1 VVLHPRNQSA
11 DSSAERKSVPP
22 GIVDPDSATLQ
33 LGRTSASD
41 YPQEVTFDNAQATW
55 DVLARHLES
64 FITAWEQS
72 PLPPI
77 ADHLPAGPSVLR
89 KLALVE
95 LIKVDIEQRFATGQ
109 GRVLEDY
116 VREFPEIADEAGPPC
131 ELIYEEFHI
140 RNRHGFGLTP
150 SDCFSRFPGRK
161 VELAKLLGVERTVA
175 SAASYDARRPRDY
188 QVGDQIDDFDLLL
201 KLGSGAFATVY
212 LARQRSIN
220 RLVALKISADRGA
233 EARTLAF
240 LDHPNIVRVFDERRL
255 PEQKLRLVYMQYAS
269 GGTLADLIERVRQ
282 IPLRERSGKYLVEVV
297 NEAAERAGLGLLGD
311 PNLLAATAQ
320 LSWPEVVCRI
330 GGSLARALDHAHRNG
345 VLHRDVKPANIL
357 LAGDGSPKL
366 ADFNISAN
374 ATHPSI
380 GAAAYFGGSLAYMS
394 PEHLEAFNPRHER
407 TPEELDHRADLYSLA
422 VVLWELLTGEK
433 PFRDLKIDGDWGQTL
448 AAMTER
454 RKRCEFASAPDREDE
469 SVCNLYEVLERA
481 LSPDPADRPQSGAEF
496 AHELAICA
504 QAKTRRLVRL
514 SNRGWREWVRR
525 FPVVAV
531 LTVVTVPNIIASLFN
546 IAYNYLAIVENIAL
560 RDPEAIRAFNQLMLI
575 INGIAYTVGALLV
588 VRFVW
593 PVAQLVKRTT
603 DLRQLDP
610 QILHQRRRQALQ
622 LGSWAA
628 LLGIVEWTI
637 AGVLWPLALELKTNN
652 SAMQP
657 ADYPHF
663 LISLILCGL
672 AAAAYPFLGV
682 TFIAVR
688 VLLPALLTR
697 GAVDPALEEDLRRAG
712 RHAGIYFLIACGVP
726 LLGLSILIMTGAH
739 NTLKYAEV
747 ILGTL
752 ALTSLAGL
760 AFAFKTYSVI
770 LHDIDTMVQALR
782 PSDAFG
788 IESTTVRK

>member
-1 VVLHPRNQSA
+1 MVLHPRNQSVG
-11 DSSAERKSVPP
+11 SNTGGKSVPT

-33 LGRTSASD
+33 LGRTAAPASF
-41 YPQEVTFDNAQATW
+41 PHEVTFDNAQATW

-64 FITAWEQS
+64 FLTAWEQS

-77 ADHLPAGPSVLR
+77 AEHLPAGPPVLR
-89 KLALVE
+89 RLALVE
-95 LIKVDIEQRFATGQ
+95 LIKVDIEQRFAAGQ

-116 VREFPEIADEAGPPC
+116 AREFPEIADETGPPC
-131 ELIYEEFHI
+131 ELIYEEFHV
-140 RNRHGFGLTP
+140 RNRHGFALTP
-150 SDCFSRFPGRK
+150 ADYFARFPGRK

-175 SAASYDARRPRDY
+175 SAVSYDARRPRDY

-220 RLVALKISADRGA
+220 RLVALKISADRGV

-255 PEQKLRLVYMQYAS
+255 PDQKLRLVYMQYAS
-269 GGTLADLIERVRQ
+269 GGTLADVIERVRQ

-297 NEAAERAGLGLLGD
+297 HEAGERAGLGPLGD
-311 PNLLAATAQ
+311 PSLLAATAQ

-374 ATHPSI
+374 STHPSV

-407 TPEELDHRADLYSLA
+407 TAEELDHRADLYSLA

-433 PFRDLKIDGDWGQTL
+433 PFRDLKIDEDWAQTL
-448 AAMTER
+448 AAMTQR
-454 RKRCEFASAPDREDE
+454 RQQCELVAAPDRQHENL
-469 SVCNLYEVLERA
+469 CNLYEVLERA
-481 LSPDPADRPQSGAEF
+481 LSADPADRPQSGAEF
-496 AHELAICA
+496 AHELSICA
-504 QAKTRRLVRL
+504 QDKTRRLVRL
-514 SNRGWREWVRR
+514 NNRGWREWVRR
-525 FPVVAV
+525 FPVIAV
-531 LTVVTVPNIIASLFN
+531 LVVVTVPNIIASVFN
-546 IAYNYLAIVENIAL
+546 IVYNWFAIVKGNAIASHVFW
-560 RDPEAIRAFNQLMLI
+560 DIMPI
-575 INGIAYTVGALLV
+575 INGVAFSVGAVLV

-593 PVAQLVKRTT
+593 PVAWLVKRSHN
-603 DLRQLDP
+603 LRLLDP
-610 QILHQRRRQALQ
+610 QMLHQRRRQALQ
-622 LGSWAA
+622 LGNWAA
-628 LLGIVEWTI
+628 LLGVLEWTI
-637 AGVLWPLALELKTNN
+637 AGILWPTALALSDDQMNV
-652 SAMQP
+652 S
-657 ADYPHF
+657 DYPHF
-663 LISLILCGL
+663 VISLILCGL

-697 GAVDPALEEDLRRAG
+697 GAVDPALEEDLRRVG
-712 RHAGIYFLIACGVP
+712 RQAGIYFLVACGVP
-726 LLGLSILIMTGAH
+726 LVGLSLLLMTGAH
-739 NTLKYAEV
+739 NTLEHASF

-788 IESTTVRK
+788 IESTTARK